1 MALFTAHRPAFPF
14 VPFDRT
20 ARAHEPANRR
30 VGSAP
35 YDLVKTRR
43 DRYRLTLA
51 VPGFGE
57 EDLEIVTRDA
67 DLVVRGT
74 PPGTA
79 NDVTADD
86 VTVLHRGLV
95 RRPFERRFALAE
107 HVRVDGARLADGLLT
122 IDLVRE
128 LPEAL
133 EPRTIAIDNA
143 A

>member
-1 MALFTAHRPAFPF
+1 MALSTAHRPVSPF
-14 VPFDRT
+14 VLFDPT
-20 ARAHEPANRR
+20 ARAHEPADHRA
-30 VGSAP
+30 GSAP
-35 YDLVKTRR
+35 YDLVKTAG

-51 VPGFGE
+51 VPGFAAD
-57 EDLEIVTRDA
+57 DLEIVTRNA

-74 PPGTA
+74 PPG
-79 NDVTADD
+79 TADD

-95 RRPFERRFALAE
+95 RRPFEHRFALAE

-128 LPEAL
+128 VPEAL
-133 EPRTIAIDNA
+133 KPRTIAIDNA

>member
-1 MALFTAHRPAFPF
+1 MALSTAHRPVSPF
-14 VPFDRT
+14 VLFDRT
-20 ARAHEPANRR
+20 ARAHEPAGRR
-30 VGSAP
+30 PGSAP
-35 YDLVKTRR
+35 YDLVKTGG

-51 VPGFGE
+51 VPGFGDD
-57 EDLEIVTRDA
+57 DLEIVTRDA

-79 NDVTADD
+79 DD

-95 RRPFERRFALAE
+95 CRPFERRFALGE

-128 LPEAL
+128 VPDAL
-133 EPRTIAIDNA
+133 KPRTIAIDKA